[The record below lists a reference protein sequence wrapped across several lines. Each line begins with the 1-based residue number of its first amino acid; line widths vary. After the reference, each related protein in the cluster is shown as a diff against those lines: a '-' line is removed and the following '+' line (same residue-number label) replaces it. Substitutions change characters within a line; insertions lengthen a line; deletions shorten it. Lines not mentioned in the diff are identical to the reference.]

1 MPRGGTCYETVAASA
16 TADDN
21 VTYAVVYGATNASD
35 ITAYR
40 PNEHGMIDLSMVA
53 GNPSAEF
60 ILRDGNRG
68 LERFANIETTV
79 ALYNATHYYSRL
91 YPDDAELMV
100 TNSSLADGT
109 GSAAHP
115 NSHGRPNSAIDF
127 RYLDENGQR
136 LRGPTAAARADAGRM
151 RDLFDAFE
159 ASGFN
164 QSVSGRPRDFGTGP
178 INVNS
183 ERGQRLIQQHQ
194 NHGHVGIVARLR
206 RRR

>member
-136 LRGPTAAARADAGRM
+136 LRGPTAAARAGWSHERSF
-151 RDLFDAFE
+151 RCVRGE
-159 ASGFN
+159 RI
-164 QSVSGRPRDFGTGP
+164 QSECQRKAERLWHRSHKREFGTWATT
-178 INVNS
+178 NS
-183 ERGQRLIQQHQ
+183 
-194 NHGHVGIVARLR
+194 ATPKLR
-206 RRR
+206 SRWDCS